1 MLALSRRPWT
11 TEAALALAGPDLD
24 GAVAES
30 LAYLADGL
38 VPVPTDPEMRKG
50 WKDAMDERLRRLA
63 AKIAPAMPAAPAAV
77 WREVMVDALSDLP
90 AMVSLT
96 AAKRA
101 LHKPMQYLN
110 EVEGIVRNLADD
122 VLAERKHA
130 RRRIEDLP
138 LRARRETPAL
148 PPQEEGAPFSFDEIK
163 RLSATMRRLGLA
175 TGAITQEQLDEVEKA
190 EALSQQPCEAPH

>member
-1 MLALSRRPWT
+1 MLALSPRPWT

-30 LAYLADGL
+30 LAYLAEGL
-38 VPVPTDPEMRKG
+38 APVPTDPEMLKG
-50 WKDAMDERLRRLA
+50 WKTAMDERLRRLA
-63 AKIAPAMPAAPAAV
+63 AKIAPGMPEAPAAV

-101 LHKPMQYLN
+101 LHKPMKFLN
-110 EVEGIVRNLADD
+110 EVEGIVRDIAAM
-122 VLAERKHA
+122 VLAERNHA

-163 RLSATMRRLGLA
+163 RMSASMRRLGVS
-175 TGAITQEQLDEVEKA
+175 TGAFTQEQLDEVEKA
-190 EALSQQPCEAPH
+190 EAVSQQPCEAHR